1 MNPPAARMGAPLR
14 FVLLGAISFTTNL
27 GITAGLHELAGVSP
41 DVAFAVGLATVFV
54 LNFAAMRWWVFP
66 ESGRGVARQL
76 GGFAMMSVIFRSS
89 EFLVFLLLRHVGD
102 TYYLFAAGGPPRLSH
117 GAEPQTRHAGAI
129 GARHAGGAVSPGF
142 G

>member
-54 LNFAAMRWWVFP
+54 LNFAVMRWWVFP
-66 ESGRGVARQL
+66 DSGLSIGRQL
-76 GGFAMMSVIFRSS
+76 AGFALTSVGFRAS
-89 EFLVFLLLRHVGD
+89 EFLVFLLLRHVAG
-102 TYYLFAAGGPPRLSH
+102 TYYLLAAAGTLCVSMLVKYFVYGSWLF
-117 GAEPQTRHAGAI
+117 
-129 GARHAGGAVSPGF
+129 ARERR
-142 G
+142 